1 MPDSCQSSPIFS
13 RNRVLLFVWILAV
26 VILGLASRRYP
37 ILFPELL
44 GKYPGDA
51 LWSLMVYLGWALL
64 KPSAPPYRIAI
75 FTLMT
80 SYLVEGS
87 QLIQAPWLNMIRHT
101 TLGYLVLGTVFSW
114 YDIFSYTVGIILGFY
129 LDRLLIR
136 RISLRK

>member
-1 MPDSCQSSPIFS
+1 MPDSCQSLKTFS
-13 RNRVLLFVWILAV
+13 RNRVLLLACILAV
-26 VILGLASRRYP
+26 IILGLASRRYP

-51 LWSLMVYLGWALL
+51 LWSMMVYFGWALF

-75 FTLMT
+75 FTLVT
-80 SYLVEGS
+80 SCLIEVS
-87 QLIQAPWLNMIRHT
+87 QLIQTPWLNIIRHT

-114 YDIFSYTVGIILGFY
+114 YDIFSYAVGVILGFY

-136 RISLRK
+136 RLLLQK